1 MAKGRKRKGHGR
13 QIDLTRTR
21 RRTPRKTD
29 ARAAER
35 AFLENDQPSAA
46 LTILELLDDDR
57 SSKLD
62 ET

>member
-1 MAKGRKRKGHGR
+1 MARGRKRKGHGR
-13 QIDLTRTR
+13 EIDLTRTR

-35 AFLENDQPSAA
+35 ALSEDGQPGAA
-46 LTILELLDDDR
+46 ITILELLHDDR